1 MILNQQI
8 SHMKVSIVV
17 QKYSVKDLKIFIMT
31 LWLKKHKII
40 CSFLILICI
49 IFT

>member
-17 QKYSVKDLKIFIMT
+17 QKYSVKDLEILIMT
-31 LWLKKHKII
+31 LWLKNIK
-40 CSFLILICI
+40 
-49 IFT
+49 